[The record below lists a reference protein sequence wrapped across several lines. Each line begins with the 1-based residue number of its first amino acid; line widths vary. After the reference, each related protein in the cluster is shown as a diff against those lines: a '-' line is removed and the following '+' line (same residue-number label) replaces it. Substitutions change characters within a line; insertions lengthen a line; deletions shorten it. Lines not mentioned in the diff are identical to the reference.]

1 MRPPPP
7 SLSGH
12 PYERYAHAHVAHSGP
27 LSQIKWF
34 RVVLDE
40 AQFIRNRSTR
50 CSKAVAMLRTKYRW
64 CLTGTPITN
73 TLCVVYVA
81 FWHGGRTA

>member
-1 MRPPPP
+1 MSR
-7 SLSGH
+7 
-12 PYERYAHAHVAHSGP
+12 V
-27 LSQIKWF
+27 KWF

-50 CSKAVAMLRTKYRW
+50 CSKAVAMIRSKYRW

-73 TLCVVYVA
+73 TLYVVFVIA
-81 FWHGGRTA
+81 SWEQGG

>member
-1 MRPPPP
+1 MSR
-7 SLSGH
+7 
-12 PYERYAHAHVAHSGP
+12 V
-27 LSQIKWF
+27 KWF

-50 CSKAVAMLRTKYRW
+50 CSKAVAMIRSKYRW

-73 TLCVVYVA
+73 TLYVVFVSLSRGQ
-81 FWHGGRTA
+81 GG